1 VRLAGVLIGPAV
13 LAFIIVTALSHV
25 IPDEPSTS
33 QAPATG
39 LVWGGRAFADR
50 SEFARWLAERG
61 RSYEEWSR
69 LHPASPWAT
78 TDLTK
83 AAPGSETR
91 TLASQADEGRSS
103 VVVAFVGGGLV
114 LLLGLIALGVA
125 MFVRTTITSGRVL
138 APRLHALRTVPGT
151 LEGGASSVAVAR
163 PRFGGAGLAA
173 RRGAEAARPRLE
185 SAGLAAR
192 RGVEA
197 ALPHLESAGL
207 AARRGVGAAGPRLA
221 EAGSVARERVEAAAA
236 ETAVVGLSFRY
247 ALATGRLRG
256 ALFYAFAALFSAALG
271 LATAIL
277 L

>member
-1 VRLAGVLIGPAV
+1 MRLAGVLIGPAV

-25 IPDEPSTS
+25 ISDDPSTS

-39 LVWGGRAFADR
+39 LVWGGRAFADKG
-50 SEFARWLAERG
+50 EFARWLEERG
-61 RSYEEWSR
+61 GNYEVWSR
-69 LHPASPWAT
+69 RHPGSPWAT
-78 TDLTK
+78 TDSTE
-83 AAPGSETR
+83 AAPPSATR
-91 TLASQADEGRSS
+91 TLTSQADEGRSP
-103 VVVAFVGGGLV
+103 VVVAVVGAGLV
-114 LLLGLIALGVA
+114 LVLGLIGLVALGVA
-125 MFVRTTITSGRVL
+125 MLVRTTIRSDRVL
-138 APRLHALRTVPGT
+138 APRLHAPQT
-151 LEGGASSVAVAR
+151 LAR
-163 PRFGGAGLAA
+163 PRLASASLAA
-173 RRGAEAARPRLE
+173 RRGVEAARPRLE
-185 SAGLAAR
+185 SASLAAR

-197 ALPHLESAGL
+197 TLPHLESAGL
-207 AARRGVGAAGPRLA
+207 AARRGVEAAGPRLA